1 MDVITDNVGNA
12 AVYPAT
18 PRDRRVLYIC
28 TRRMRARGI
37 ESRGIGA
44 DGIGIDTALSIVSIC
59 NYVPINNI
67 VNKLAT
73 RSTRIPRSDDRY

>member
-1 MDVITDNVGNA
+1 MWGMLPFI
-12 AVYPAT
+12 
-18 PRDRRVLYIC
+18 PRPVRVVHMCI

-44 DGIGIDTALSIVSIC
+44 DGIGIDTALSIISYIY